1 MRAETNM
8 KKILVPLFVLAVL
21 SPLAGCVSPYY
32 YDRYGYDG
40 YYGGGERY
48 APYGDGYNPYYDR
61 GHGGYGY
68 GRYGYDDG
76 YYR

>member
-1 MRAETNM
+1 MRAETHM
-8 KKILVPLFVLAVL
+8 KKILVPLFALAML

-32 YDRYGYDG
+32 YDRYGYYDG

-48 APYGDGYNPYYDR
+48 APYGDGYNRYYDR
-61 GHGGYGY
+61 GYGYGGYGY
-68 GRYGYDDG
+68 GG